1 MSETKPNK
9 RKLVLIPL
17 GLLILLMAACGLYL
31 TTGSYSPTED
41 AVAALA
47 PPAEVSITQLD
58 DGALAFVPGHP
69 KAGLIFYPGGK
80 VEASAYAPLMTAF
93 AREGI
98 LCVLLSMPFDLAV
111 FDAQGADGIQ
121 EQYPEISQ
129 WYLAGHSLGGAM
141 AASYAA
147 EHTEDYDG
155 LFLLAAYSTEDLR
168 DSGLQVVS
176 LYGSEDLVLNME
188 KYEAYRSNL
197 PEDTL
202 EQVLEGGC
210 HAYFGSYGP
219 QEGDGT
225 PTITNEKQIQL
236 TVEHCLSVIN
246 GAEQE

>member
-1 MSETKPNK
+1 MASKKKIALAVAGTL
-9 RKLVLIPL
+9 LVLA
-17 GLLILLMAACGLYL
+17 AACLIYL
-31 TTGSYSPTED
+31 TTGTYSANED
-41 AVAALA
+41 AVTAMSS
-47 PPAEVSITQLD
+47 AENYTVTEYD

-80 VEASAYAPLMTAF
+80 VEAGAYAPLMTAF

-98 LCVLLSMPFDLAV
+98 LCVLLSVPFDLAV
-111 FDAQGADGIQ
+111 FDTQGADGIQ

-147 EHTEDYDG
+147 EHTEDYNG
-155 LFLLAAYSTEDLR
+155 LFLLGAYSTEDLR

-188 KYEAYRSNL
+188 KYQAYRSNL

-210 HAYFGSYGP
+210 HAYFGSYGT
-219 QEGDGT
+219 QKGDGT

>member
-1 MSETKPNK
+1 MASKKKIALAVAGTL
-9 RKLVLIPL
+9 LVLA
-17 GLLILLMAACGLYL
+17 AACLIYL
-31 TTGSYSPTED
+31 TTGTYSANED
-41 AVAALA
+41 AVTAMSS
-47 PPAEVSITQLD
+47 AENYTVTEYD

-80 VEASAYAPLMTAF
+80 VEAGAYAPLMTAF

-98 LCVLLSMPFDLAV
+98 LCVLLSVPFDLAV
-111 FDAQGADGIQ
+111 FDTQGADGIQ
-121 EQYPEISQ
+121 EQYPEISH

-155 LFLLAAYSTEDLR
+155 LFLLGAYSTEDLR

-188 KYEAYRSNL
+188 KYQAYRSNL

-219 QEGDGT
+219 QKGDGT
-225 PTITNEKQIQL
+225 PTITNGEQIQL

>member
-1 MSETKPNK
+1 MESKKKIGFAVAGTL
-9 RKLVLIPL
+9 LVLA
-17 GLLILLMAACGLYL
+17 AACLIYL
-31 TTGSYSPTED
+31 TTGTYSANED
-41 AVAALA
+41 AVTAMSS
-47 PPAEVSITQLD
+47 AENYTVTEYD
-58 DGALAFVPGHP
+58 DGTLAFVPP
-69 KAGLIFYPGGK
+69 NPTVGLIFYPGGK
-80 VEASAYAPLMTAF
+80 VESQAYASLMTAF

-111 FDAQGADGIQ
+111 FDTQGADDIQ
-121 EQYPEISQ
+121 EQYPQISQ

-141 AASYAA
+141 AASYAT

-155 LFLLAAYSTEDLR
+155 LFLLGAYSTEDLR

-188 KYEAYRSNL
+188 KYQAYRSNL

-210 HAYFGSYGP
+210 HAYFGSYGT
-219 QEGDGT
+219 QKGDGT
-225 PTITNEKQIQL
+225 PTITNEKQIQR